1 MTPAADFIRAST
13 RVEAPPLVPEVRLHL
28 ADDVFGFWERIEATR
43 GPAESPM
50 PFWAFAWPG
59 GQALARYL
67 LDHPDV
73 VAGRDVF
80 DLASG
85 SGIVAV
91 AAAKAGA
98 RSVTACEI
106 DPLAICAIDLNARL
120 NGGGVVAFQ
129 TDVADV
135 EIEAAE
141 VALAGDVFYDRVL

>member
-13 RVEAPPLVPEVRLHL
+13 RVEAPPLVPEGRLHL

-67 LDHPDV
+67 LAHPDV
-73 VAGRDVF
+73 VARRALFGR
-80 DLASG
+80 ASA
-85 SGIVAV
+85 SRIVAV

-98 RSVTACEI
+98 RIVPACEF
-106 DPLAICAIDLNARL
+106 DPLAFCAIDSTSRL
-120 NGGGVVAFQ
+120 NRSGVVAFQ
-129 TDVADV
+129 T
-135 EIEAAE
+135 
-141 VALAGDVFYDRVL
+141 